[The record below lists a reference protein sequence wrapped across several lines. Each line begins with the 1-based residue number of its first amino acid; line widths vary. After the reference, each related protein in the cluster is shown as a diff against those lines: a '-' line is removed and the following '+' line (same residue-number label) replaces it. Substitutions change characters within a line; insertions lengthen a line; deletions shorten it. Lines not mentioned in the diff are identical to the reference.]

1 MQMMAGGK
9 FAYSAGLVPWFDSEV
24 DDLHK
29 VWLQVERTACKLHR
43 G

>member
-1 MQMMAGGK
+1 MMAGGK

-24 DDLHK
+24 DDLQK